1 MRFWNSPGA
10 CSTCKH
16 CSMDME
22 LEPFCTNPAVTVY
35 HRHGLNLNK
44 AIAEFCG
51 QDLKLREEREE
62 IKKENQEA

>member
-1 MRFWNSPGA
+1 
-10 CSTCKH
+10 
-16 CSMDME
+16 MDME